1 MTGMAATQTRPAAL
15 GYGPAPAFA
24 DERGRDD
31 LREHRAPLLLAAG
44 LAFALFYAAFASGA
58 IRIPDESRL
67 QLIVAAVALPTLAAT
82 LFGALRFR
90 ASGRAVA
97 GVGLLAGF
105 AVWSALTITWS
116 VAPDETWLE
125 VNRAIAYTLVAALG
139 IVLGSSLPRAIERV
153 ALGYLALAVVVAL
166 YALGG
171 KLVPWLEIP
180 GLIDLD
186 HANGI
191 SRLRAP
197 IEYWNALGLFCVLAV
212 PIAVRAG
219 ADLDRS
225 LRLRAAGLLSLVIL
239 LTTLALTYS
248 RGGLLVLIAALALL
262 VAMGPDRPTLA
273 ACAGIG
279 ILGAIPA
286 VLVGVTSNDLTS
298 TKIGGLSLSARADD
312 GALML
317 AALLAGMVL
326 ALVLLRRVAHHPDGL
341 EISPDRRRLLRRG
354 SIVALAGAAVLLL
367 AALALSER
375 GVSGT
380 ISHQVDSF
388 TEAKADKQNDPARIL
403 QTNSGN
409 RWVWW
414 EEAAGAWWDRPFVG
428 HGAGSFPLVH
438 RSYRQNVIDVR
449 QPHNVPLEFLSETG
463 LIGAGL
469 ALGGLAL
476 LGFAAAGSTLSRP
489 PSRERAYGAA
499 LLAACAAYGLHMW
512 VDWDWD
518 IPAVTLPLMVFLG
531 VLAARPP
538 GEAGL
543 GARLRGRRISTASR
557 GPALAVGAVL
567 LCLVAVSALLP
578 AVSRDMASD
587 ALALAAGGNKE
598 ELIVAARKAETASRL
613 NPFSVQ
619 PLFAGASI
627 AQRSG
632 QPEKAGEL
640 FTEAIDRQPDNAITW
655 FRLAGFQV
663 LLADSPAALSSIA
676 TARSLDPQNALL
688 AFVQLSAL
696 FDERRSATATG
707 TPLPERLDQLG
718 TEPPATPAPARDR
731 PPRDRPA
738 RPDDAAPRPA
748 TPTTPSTPPARPAP
762 RAPANP
768 APRAPAAP
776 RPSPSPDPPEGEPFR
791 FEG

>member
-1 MTGMAATQTRPAAL
+1 ML
-15 GYGPAPAFA
+15 
-24 DERGRDD
+24 
-31 LREHRAPLLLAAG
+31 
-44 LAFALFYAAFASGA
+44 YAAFASGA

-67 QLIVAAVALPTLAAT
+67 QLIVAAIALPTLGAT
-82 LFGALRFR
+82 LFGALRFE

-97 GVGLLAGF
+97 GLGLLAGF
-105 AVWSALTITWS
+105 AAWSALSITWS

-125 VNRAIAYTLVAALG
+125 ANRAIAYALVAALG

-153 ALGYLALAVVVAL
+153 ALGYLAVAVVVAL

-197 IEYWNALGLFCVLAV
+197 IEYWNALALFCVLAV
-212 PIAVRAG
+212 PVAVRAA
-219 ADLDRS
+219 ADLGRS
-225 LRLRAAGLLSLVIL
+225 LPLRAGALVGLIVL

-248 RGGLLVLIAALALL
+248 RGGLLVLLAALGLI
-262 VAMGPDRPTLA
+262 VAMGPDRATLA
-273 ACAGIG
+273 ATAGIG
-279 ILGAIPA
+279 ILGCLPA
-286 VLVGVTSNDLTS
+286 VIVGVTSNDLTS
-298 TKIGGLSLSARADD
+298 TRIGGLPLSARADD
-312 GALML
+312 GAFML
-317 AALLAGMVL
+317 AALLIGTVVAM
-326 ALVLLRRVAHHPDGL
+326 VLLRRVAQHPDGL
-341 EISPDRRRLLRRG
+341 TIPPEGRRLLRRAALA
-354 SIVALAGAAVLLL
+354 ALAGAAVLLL
-367 AALALSER
+367 GALALSDR

-388 TEAKADKQNDPARIL
+388 TEAKVDKQNDPARIL

-414 EEAAGAWWDRPFVG
+414 QEAAGSWWDRPFVG

-438 RSYRQNVIDVR
+438 RAYRQNVIDVR
-449 QPHNVPLEFLSETG
+449 QPHSVPLEFLSETG

-476 LGFAAAGSTLSRP
+476 LGFAATGSALART

-518 IPAVTLPLMVFLG
+518 IPAVTLPVMVFLG
-531 VLAARPP
+531 VLAARPD
-538 GEAGL
+538 GEAGP
-543 GARLRGRRISTASR
+543 GGVSPRRQISAISR
-557 GPALAVGAVL
+557 GPALAGGAAL
-567 LCLVAVSALLP
+567 LCLVAISALLP
-578 AVSRDMASD
+578 AVSKDMASD

-598 ELIVAARKAETASRL
+598 ELVVAARKAETASRL

-640 FTEAIDRQPDNAITW
+640 FTEAIERQPENAITW

-663 LLADSPAALSSIA
+663 LLADSPAALRSVA

-707 TPLPERLDQLG
+707 TPLPERLDQPG
-718 TEPPATPAPARDR
+718 GASPTPPPPARGAPAR
-731 PPRDRPA
+731 PSPTAPA
-738 RPDDAAPRPA
+738 AAAPDSPA
-748 TPTTPSTPPARPAP
+748 APAP
-762 RAPANP
+762 RAPASPEPRAP
-768 APRAPAAP
+768 AVPKPRAPAAP
-776 RPSPSPDPPEGEPFR
+776 RPAPAPEPPEGEPFR